1 MHMGKLFISI
11 LVLSAGL
18 HLPVSSWAQ
27 GPFEGSLIFSPHE
40 HQAIEAA
47 LGLRPVRA
55 AVAMFDDTGMGDP
68 DTGAMW
74 SIDRVQLSAMIYA
87 GPADWSVW
95 LGGVKI
101 GPGQLPPYLSD
112 LRVSPNYVD
121 VSVIS
126 APGAAPVPVRLRPNQ
141 TFLVTERRIVEGADI
156 AR

>member
-1 MHMGKLFISI
+1 M
-11 LVLSAGL
+11 
-18 HLPVSSWAQ
+18 
-27 GPFEGSLIFSPHE
+27 
-40 HQAIEAA
+40 AA
-47 LGLRPVRA
+47 LGLRPVTGT
-55 AVAMFDDTGMGDP
+55 VAMFDDTGISDP
-68 DTGAMW
+68 DMGEMW
-74 SIDRVQLSAMIYA
+74 SIDRVQLSALIYA
-87 GPADWSVW
+87 GPSDWSVW

-126 APGAAPVPVRLRPNQ
+126 APGAAPVPIRLRPNQ